1 MAEKD
6 YVVVMNGKSKSYTE
20 DQFNSPEMQNW
31 LNSTE
36 GVESYEVS
44 PYDAKEEALD
54 GDSFQLTNAQGQSK
68 NYSRADF
75 ERPEM
80 QNWIKANPDYK
91 VSRVRPVLNDAQ
103 RKAKAHNDLVDDLAG
118 RREQGEEWAELND
131 IQNQIIETRK
141 ALDNFD
147 KKSSDELANIPGA
160 RERVNKQAQQMK
172 TRGQLLSSLREL
184 EDKYY
189 NHNLKIQQR
198 VQGKQGAQVAN
209 ENLDKLFAPYKEEA
223 QRQRSQRSPML
234 ATVPFGGAY
243 AQPTKE
249 EVLYTA
255 AKNLNDD
262 TVRLYDAPSKY
273 GKENGFDNYLKGAG
287 DRASQVDFWT
297 MGLTGIVDQYALKGV
312 LDKIRTELGGMKE
325 LTAENIDE
333 TLSPMEKEVLSAF
346 LRNADAQADR
356 AQDLSRGYQAGQGA
370 MDSAMFMAQFILS
383 GAITSGAVDILSSG
397 AAKGLSQW
405 ISNVIGK
412 EAKTA
417 ATTAVKQAVGR
428 LSGDA
433 AEAVVYSMLQPG
445 TMKSILEAQNSLD
458 ETGEIVDQR
467 NAAFK
472 GYLDYLVE
480 VFSEHTGDY
489 LGNVVGSLGGKKLVN
504 ALSQTEFGKWG
515 KAFLSSDKVK
525 ALRAGQWHGFLGEV
539 SEEFIGAAMRDLSGL
554 DPDAWEEQTKGENL
568 AIMALSFLPMT
579 LIGGTAS
586 TVKYAAARS
595 DFKESDENLRNIMGT
610 LGFDKEQIDH
620 ATDVT
625 RLSSPEEI
633 ENTVRPILKEMR
645 QRGASEEELR
655 SVMDFAF
662 NAARINVYDSFRET
676 EAQEKRDAVQ
686 AELVGT
692 YGDFWQGDEE
702 KTVQRTTLPDGR
714 SGYVKGA
721 NEEGEMIVLLD
732 DGSTAF
738 AKDTEV
744 TTETLDQYL
753 DSVILA
759 RKEQEDAE
767 IVEEEARDARQTFQQ
782 RIAERAPIEMGT
794 PENPI
799 SGTLVTNMDPK
810 LGEIPAR
817 DENGNY
823 LVQTSAKD
831 EDGISNISFVPL
843 SENDLARK
851 WGIEL
856 NPKTQEE
863 LEADQLEAYQ
873 TAQAR
878 KDLYNIIPAG
888 TEVQATLDGLD
899 SPVKYSFVR
908 AVYDEDSQAVQIYV
922 EDMDTHEEVMLP
934 ESAIP
939 GLEQLAAEQTQ
950 KAEQE
955 AESEEV
961 AEETAVDEAP
971 EVLRDFKGNPIP
983 LKEDGS
989 VDKTAFWTR
998 DPEAWAAWNDSQR
1011 NDGGADTI
1019 EYVSA
1024 AVKKA
1029 EGDLKKLN
1037 AAKSKELDFDK
1048 RDALEAKKKPL
1059 EDRIA
1064 ALNNILTGYKNRQ
1077 EKEKEQEKQVAAKP
1091 AEVIP
1096 SNITDEV
1103 REFFSA
1109 LNKRGELRG
1118 KLNKADFKRELG
1130 WGEAETKP
1138 FFGWW
1143 AKKGQGRTLVSL
1155 AEELANDYD
1164 SQYGYIHSDG
1174 DQKDTQ
1180 EARNAIIAV
1189 LNGASKPSEVFS
1201 IEAQEEYDPYKDDLF
1216 AEALMIQEAKER
1228 EEMEWIEESAGSAD
1242 LAAVDQ
1248 ENYTNFTSE
1257 YYNYYGQTES
1267 AGALE
1272 SPQVG
1277 AEAVPGSESDDA
1289 GRILS
1294 VGEQPGEA
1302 AVSNA
1307 DEGGVVPGAEPGG
1320 QDALAGGEQGAV
1332 EGPGAD
1338 AQSTQEVVQGS
1349 LDFENETQ
1357 AAVAAAEAE
1366 VDQNPTEAQKEAGN
1380 YKKGHVTIDGYDIT
1394 IENPKGSVRSGVD
1407 ASGREWS
1414 QTMNN
1419 TYGYIRMTEGVDGDH
1434 IDVFL
1439 SDNPEHGDVFVVDQ
1453 VNKDGSFDEHKV
1465 MYGFPDEESARAA
1478 YLSNYEEGWTGLG
1491 NITGVTKDEFKK
1503 WVESSHRKTKPFAEY
1518 KSVNTINEE
1527 PQAPERETARSER
1540 VAKITADIEKLG
1552 ELDKEYDRLWKEWL
1566 SDNSIDNS
1574 AQRIDLSKQQSSLE
1588 RSIKASLAWATEEE
1602 LDEVEKIDSNLA
1614 KELVADER
1622 KRRGASKRHSR
1633 VSAIIAERQS
1643 VPKVKAKALGKLNLY
1658 NYTDH
1663 DEFRPVLNGVFHD
1676 DGFAVAND
1684 SHFLVAIKEGYDKKN
1699 NGKVIHKDG
1708 KEIAGTYPKWRSIIP
1723 NGETQKMDFSA
1734 LRDFLAGVKEAQE
1747 KKYESLSDEEKKKSK
1762 KKEMVNRSKIILN
1775 VGNDLN
1781 IAFLNEELTKF
1792 ADNAERIGAKELIFS
1807 DERHAVAAKT
1817 SKGVVLVMP
1826 VQIDWRDD
1834 KEEDEGYQ
1842 ADNLIAG
1849 GTYSF
1854 GKNEYQKSLE
1864 TQPTLTEAQKK
1875 SLAFIENKSTEEVTE
1890 EVRQQP
1896 LKDRIKAWEDRTGQ
1910 KVEAIEKFDDVKDKT
1925 ARAAILTGQNP
1936 SGWFDTKTGRVV
1948 IYLPNVT
1955 TESEIDQTY
1964 MHEIVSHKGLREL
1977 LGQERFNALMDSVWD
1992 DIMSEEDRKY
2002 WLDYNSHLTDLDEQG
2017 LRRAAADEYVA
2028 NLAENV
2034 DSNPTAWERFV
2045 EKVKEILNKL
2055 GFDIKITDADLRTLL
2070 QASLANYERQQ
2081 RELRAQ
2087 AEAQQQARED
2097 TQAFLDGKRTRDADT
2112 AAAQSAPQ
2120 AVVSESQ
2127 EKYEDFGEKIG
2138 WARKDLAKK
2147 GIKKGD
2153 GDSRPAW
2160 LKKYQTQ
2167 NVEEVP
2173 EQVKAAAEKMGIR
2186 SNGFVPVAQDI
2197 IKGTDFT
2204 KPFIAYYEK
2213 KSKGYFGNRVAKRY
2227 ITGEDRQPIVFTS
2240 LEQYEA
2246 AVPVFEA
2253 HDQGYRVKQNGDK
2266 FFIVRPASN
2275 GKVVEYAQFDTK
2287 EEATAYLTSPEGC
2300 VSLLNKKRENYEL
2313 PALEELT
2320 RNNMPDYRKGNN
2332 ITPQDILD
2340 TFGFRGGEFG
2350 NWLNAEER
2358 QQFLNYAYDALMD
2371 LSNVIGVSP
2380 KALSLNGELS
2390 IAFGA
2395 RGRQGA
2401 KAHYEPTK
2409 AVINLTKMNGA
2420 GSLAHEWAHAMDNY
2434 FGIMDA
2440 KAVRNREEEVEENLH
2455 YLSEG
2460 PSWKRGAREEM
2471 REAFKNVMDTIKG
2484 KVVTRQIA
2492 LDKAQK
2498 EYDDMIGY
2506 ARRQMKN
2513 QYREQFA
2520 RGLTKYQYNRKTKER
2535 DVVKIVPTEEQLAEY
2550 DRLTALLETD
2560 PTFKFDWDYK
2570 KAAYR
2575 ASGDVASQL
2584 YELVKD
2590 VMPNRGGERYG
2601 PLHNAFYYLDKALP
2615 LRERLEKA
2623 KAGETETVKIKTA
2636 VLEDSQWFD
2645 RGRAGEYWQ
2654 KDVELFARS
2663 FETYVSGEL
2672 KSNNQ
2677 SSDYLTYE
2685 KGPLYQKLWDHN
2697 PYPAGEE
2704 RDAVKKAFD
2713 HFFDVIQEKSDEQT
2727 GRQVLFRKFKDEESQ
2742 YLFDR
2747 AKEFFGTTND
2757 LNEAGYILPDGSML
2771 DFSGRHQ
2778 VEGDSSFLR
2787 GRRSVDHRDIF
2798 DLAYEK
2804 DGWTE
2809 TGIETDMA
2817 DFINRG
2823 AIRIDSNAGAINLSI
2838 IPTEQQ
2844 ISKLSRLIE
2853 KNGGDV
2859 YVDFGAPDTDHY
2871 AEYSGAK
2878 ASRVIN
2884 DIKRYFTEGYKPE
2897 GNIMFRKAPNGQPS
2911 NLTAEQWEMV
2921 RTPQFKNWF
2930 GDWENDP
2937 DNASKVVDENG
2948 EPLVMYHGTRYGG
2961 FNKFDTGNE
2970 QWPRGAYFTRDE
2982 KSAMEYANYDDPEY
2996 DEAELDRMVYSV
3008 FLNVRNPLAVD
3019 ENGGAKV
3026 GEYNIHIR
3034 EINDMDGHARAIV
3047 EAGYD
3052 GVIAESGFDEMTVVF
3067 NPSQIKSATDN
3078 TGAFNPENPDIRF
3091 RITPEQDKEYFDAI
3105 EAGDEKKV
3113 MQLVKAAAKSA
3124 GYTTPAYH
3132 GTRSNFNIFR
3142 YNPDDIGF
3150 HFGDKK
3156 TARERVGRGKGAT
3169 VMPVYLNI
3177 KNALNFDEDLG
3188 AWDGEYICKYMLAH
3202 NLITADEAKEIL
3214 ITPGGY
3220 QRDSREKT
3228 RRMRQVL
3235 RDKGFNTIT
3244 YPNWYES
3251 DGSTSYIMLDQRD
3264 IKSAEPI
3271 VRDDS
3276 GNVISLSQRFNP
3288 ISYDIRFR
3296 KVTDPAKIEE
3306 LENGDKETGYRTVV
3320 LNPDGTL
3327 GSPMAGR
3334 LGKKGAKS
3342 VKTSG
3347 FAFGEWEEAEENPG
3361 IATEDGKVNLIK
3373 PNGRGEVPSVDYNP
3387 YIHIRPNTI
3396 NKQFTQAWKRPELVY
3411 IETQYPASELTS
3423 GYQAEKAKKPV
3434 GRHDWNG
3441 GELILSRYDKPVR
3454 VVPWGEV
3461 ADEWAKEFKDG
3472 VTFDIVSPDLL
3483 PFLVDRGVK
3492 ILPPK
3497 KAAGSA
3503 AMDAYNDWRG
3513 ESLRFRKANENQ
3525 AIFISNAENALGKI
3539 KMDKATPEQWV
3550 KMLEKEGGLK
3560 AGEDKWLGLSEWL
3573 KGLDR
3578 KTVTKQEVADFINQ
3592 NKIQIEE
3599 QHYKEG
3605 GNVEELQSKY
3615 PGWDDAFEIDE
3626 DEFGG
3631 QSVVSIFVSDEEKAV
3646 DVYNAAHPDNQ
3657 LSIEDGDLFDAAG
3670 DFVSWDVVTD
3680 WAKAEFDSTV
3690 MSKDGSIVRPIEG
3703 TRYQYTTIG
3712 LDNKREIALTIPTI
3726 EPWNES
3732 DEVHFGDAG
3741 EGRAVAWVRF
3751 GDAKLSADQTVV
3763 DEAKEKHIKADE
3775 AFNKL
3780 VHELKAKYNVNT
3792 YGELLGVVT
3801 KEERAELRRLS
3812 DDSGNTL
3819 NDLDA
3824 IVSKGAGKVLF
3835 IDEIQSK
3842 RHQEA
3847 REKGYVEGQ
3856 AEMKKAYKEAHE
3868 RVIRYSLD
3876 VADYHLLPAQMS
3888 PESLLTYLKEI
3899 RDLSQAPGMK
3909 EMIDEQTAQL
3919 TKLLNERNSLLNKF
3933 EGVRKG
3939 VPAAPFE
3946 KNWHELAMKRML
3958 RYAAENGYDVVAWT
3972 TGEQQ
3977 ADRYSIGTK
3986 VKELEATESA
3996 FDGAYKDI
4004 YANQEHIAAIDKEG
4018 KIINGEYAGSTL
4030 SELVGKELAARLMA
4044 KGRVTLTGDSLRIGG
4059 EGMNGF
4065 YDDMLV
4071 RFMNKYGKKWGVSVE
4086 DIELPQLEGAGIKA
4100 HSVRVTPE
4108 MKESVM
4114 EGQLM
4119 FRKVTPEEDAEYMQ
4133 AVEAGDMAKAQE
4145 MVNNAAEAAMKN
4157 SKVRGEDGKLKVV
4170 YHGTQHSD
4178 KLPDFY
4184 IFSLDRMMN
4193 GRTFGDGFYFTD
4205 SEELGEKWAE
4215 RFQGRGFSGTDEY
4228 ENLTPR
4234 LIKAFLNIENIIDV
4248 SVEKVA
4254 TYGELDRVIRA
4265 EHQAMY
4271 NNGIRE
4277 DGLVIRGI
4285 KDGYDVPSDVYVA
4298 FSPDQIKSADP
4309 VTYDDEGNVIPLSK
4323 RFQDTSD
4330 DIRFRITQK
4339 MDAEYEEAYKN
4350 GDTEKAQRMVDKA
4363 FLSAYPDTKI
4373 VKEDGSPEVLYRGDT
4388 GLEERGYTGGVF
4400 YSHDK
4405 DFADRYGDVNRF
4417 YIDSK
4422 KPFNPE
4428 TDVEALRP
4436 FVEKNFAEL
4445 ADEYDYYFNDN
4456 SDPFGESS
4464 DERFNSADE
4473 ILDSLKG
4480 GYWTMYEGSDMI
4492 VNEIYRLGFDSIRIE
4507 EDADN
4512 LWLKDGMQAKLA
4524 DPFTFDN
4531 DGNLIPLSLR
4541 FDNKANDIR
4550 FRTAY
4555 HGSRANFDRFENG
4568 HYREGTGSFHRPGFY
4583 FASDEKSAKKYAY
4596 DRGNGAYLYEVEL
4609 PDDNGSNYIHMY
4621 TSMPKKDRVAL
4632 AEKIKKT
4639 FPDKEFNENRFIR
4652 NSIVA
4657 DSLLGHFTNDE
4668 LQQLGFVGIVGPMY
4682 IATMPQE
4689 QIVIFDPKDIK
4700 VKGKKNVTTGED
4712 IRFKIGDPVK
4722 KAEPAPEELLAKV
4735 QEFGLRGVMDK
4746 EQVAEYYADALRLMP
4761 EETRNEVIDK
4771 AFGKDLN
4778 VRRQTKEYLAS
4789 LALKGYAE
4797 DQSGLLRALANKI
4810 QESIPTDKLSENE
4823 LLYMIW
4829 RDANRYSDMDLLS
4842 LAQDIALR
4850 RKLRVAD
4857 YSGEKFP
4864 TEVKEA
4870 ISRAETRIDQAEE
4883 TREAGRQAARK
4894 EVKKSPL
4901 SSITKAM
4908 MAQRGYDQE
4917 TVNSIVALAK
4927 DMIKRGSLDS
4937 TTSREMARLLTIIKD
4952 AVGRKPAAAKESA
4965 KKLLDFMI
4973 DHELK
4978 TERELLDKMLKVKTA
4993 TVKKPGVDVQ
5003 AKLDIHTQGVINAF
5017 KENVKKSEAEI
5028 RTSISNLEDKMEN
5041 ASEARKEEIQSE
5053 LEGLNLALQY
5063 ATEIDANV
5071 KENEAIRQQIAD
5083 AKKEFDELPE
5093 AEKKQFRSALNQ
5105 EVEASYEKIR
5115 ENRIERV
5122 NAFRELRAAVAEVLS
5137 EGTEKAK
5144 SFIER
5149 ERARVNQIH
5158 HEANSD
5164 MQGVD
5169 DDPIEPKSSVMTKLT
5184 NNQVARFLTA
5194 PLATFDQMLRLLG
5207 RKHPNGQGY
5216 LWTRYMTQR
5225 RAADDNEKLGL
5236 DAANETLNA
5245 KVQEIFKDP
5254 TMTWNDLYHLER
5266 GMNKATIKFFNANG
5280 EWKEEELTQ
5289 GNLLYIYMVDKMT
5302 DGQMKLRQMN
5312 ITEENVR
5319 EIKKALDPRF
5329 VKLADWM
5336 QGEFLPQLRDK
5347 YNEVHKRLFGTSMA
5361 SIENYFPLRIL
5372 GGVIKEE
5379 IDLSNPDSDALP
5391 SAMTGAIIKRT
5402 VNRKQL
5408 DITNSD
5414 AFSVMIEHVQEME
5427 HWAAFAEFNKDLSTL
5442 LSYKRFQNQVKHL
5455 NTIYGSGKNLW
5466 GNFKKVAVLAA
5477 GEYRP
5482 ARTPLDTAAVN
5493 LAKGVSTAKI
5503 AFRAYTALKQILSW
5517 PAFLADANIVELAK
5531 ASSPTNWKENWDWA
5545 MQNLPNFKKRVEK
5558 RTVGNE
5564 KLEADELD
5572 APIWSTGLAQ
5582 WISKYGMSMNAF
5594 VDALTV
5600 SIGAKAMYETK
5611 YKQYASEG
5619 YAPRTAKK
5627 KAMFDAVTLFN
5638 ETQQSSEKEFM
5649 STMQADKTV
5658 VSVALSVYRNA
5669 SFGYQRQ
5676 VHQGLRTLSRVASKG
5691 YKEKSIEY
5699 MTKQLVRDGMSEAD
5713 AKKAAEQRYDN
5724 SVAQAAV
5731 RVAVFGFLM
5740 QFAWNLGAQAIYLL
5754 FGNDPDKKNEM
5765 LAQDAKKALSG
5776 GMIEGLAGGS
5786 IMSDLLSKFENGE
5799 SIYGYD
5805 MNTLPIM
5812 QDIKNTIAKFNTDP
5826 VAAANDLVFLG
5837 VQIGLGTNPQT
5848 FSDAIL
5854 AIVDACNGDFGTAK
5868 EAMLCI
5874 LRILQVPQSQLDE
5887 LMIDEIGM
5895 TAGQARELTYEEVAQ
5910 RYADYKVRRNAP
5922 ITGALYSDELREK
5935 REKAAKT
5942 TFKKKYNKRQE

>member
-54 GDSFQLTNAQGQSK
+54 GDSFQLTNDQGQSK

-243 AQPTKE
+243 AQPTNE

-417 ATTAVKQAVGR
+417 ATTAVKKAVGR

-633 ENTVRPILKEMR
+633 ENTVKPILKEMR

-738 AKDTEV
+738 AKDTDV

-823 LVQTSAKD
+823 LVQTSAQD
-831 EDGISNISFVPL
+831 EDGISNTSFVPL

-888 TEVQATLDGLD
+888 TEVQATLEGLD

-908 AVYDEDSQAVQIYV
+908 AVYDEDSQAVQVYV

-961 AEETAVDEAP
+961 AEESAVEEAP

-989 VDKTAFWTR
+989 VDKTAFWTK

-1059 EDRIA
+1059 EERIA

-1077 EKEKEQEKQVAAKP
+1077 EKEKEQAKPVESKP

-1096 SNITDEV
+1096 SNVTDEV

-1164 SQYGYIHSDG
+1164 SQYNYIHLDG
-1174 DQKDTQ
+1174 DHKDTQ
-1180 EARNAIIAV
+1180 EARSAIIEV
-1189 LNGASKPSEVFS
+1189 LYSASKPSEVFS
-1201 IEAQEEYDPYKDDLF
+1201 IEAQEENDPYTDDMF

-1439 SDNPEHGDVFVVDQ
+1439 SDNPEQGDVFVVDQ

-1527 PQAPERETARSER
+1527 PQAPERESARSER
-1540 VAKITADIEKLG
+1540 VAKITADIEKIG

-1566 SDNSIDNS
+1566 SDNSIDNI
-1574 AQRIDLSKQQSSLE
+1574 AQRLDLYKQQSSLE

-1602 LDEVEKIDSNLA
+1602 LDEVGKIDSKRA

-1663 DEFRPVLNGVFHD
+1663 DEFRPALNGVFHD
-1676 DGFAVAND
+1676 DGFAVATD

-1708 KEIAGTYPKWRSIIP
+1708 KEIMGTYPKWRMIIP

-1781 IAFLNEELTKF
+1781 IAFWNEELTKF

-1807 DERHAVAAKT
+1807 DERRAVAAKT

-1826 VQIDWRDD
+1826 IRIDWRDD

-1842 ADNLIAG
+1842 ADELMAG

-1910 KVEAIEKFDDVKDKT
+1910 KVETIEKFDDVKDKT

-1948 IYLPNVT
+1948 IYLPNVK

-2055 GFDIKITDADLRTLL
+2055 GFDLKITDADLRTLL

-2097 TQAFLDGKRTRDADT
+2097 TQAFLDGKRTRNADT

-2120 AVVSESQ
+2120 AVVSESR

-2227 ITGEDRQPIVFTS
+2227 IIGEDRQPIVFTS

-2320 RNNMPDYRKGNN
+2320 RNNMPDYRKGKN

-2371 LSNVIGVSP
+2371 LANVIGASP

-2395 RGRQGA
+2395 RGHQGA

-2420 GSLAHEWAHAMDNY
+2420 GSLAHEWAHALDNY

-2440 KAVRNREEEVEENLH
+2440 KTVRNREKEVEENLH

-2498 EYDDMIGY
+2498 EYDDMFGY
-2506 ARRQMKN
+2506 ARRQLKN

-2590 VMPNRGGERYG
+2590 VMPNRGGDRYG

-2663 FETYVSGEL
+2663 FETYVSSEL

-2787 GRRSVDHRDIF
+2787 GRRTVDHRDIF

-2871 AEYSGAK
+2871 AEYSSAK

-2921 RTPQFKNWF
+2921 RTPEFKKWF

-2937 DNASKVVDENG
+2937 ENASKVVDENG
-2948 EPLVMYHGTRYGG
+2948 EPKVMYHGTELDY
-2961 FNKFDTGNE
+2961 FNNGEPFYVFDDASHFGTKE
-2970 QWPRGAYFTRDE
+2970 VAERVA
-2982 KSAMEYANYDDPEY
+2982 KSKAMETHGNTPY
-2996 DEAELDRMVYSV
+2996 VYSV
-3008 FLNVRNPLAVD
+3008 FLKIVNPKRVPDVPKEWNSTHSEYWLEQMHLAVD
-3019 ENGGAKV
+3019 E
-3026 GEYNIHIR
+3026 
-3034 EINDMDGHARAIV
+3034 
-3047 EAGYD
+3047 GYD
-3052 GVIAESGFDEMTVVF
+3052 GLVYSNEYEDRKDNEDSYLPFYQ
-3067 NPSQIKSATDN
+3067 NQIKSATDN
-3078 TGAFNPENPDIRF
+3078 TGAFSPENPDIRF
-3091 RITPEQDKEYFDAI
+3091 RITPEQDKEYL
-3105 EAGDEKKV
+3105 EAVERGDMATAQRMV
-3113 MQLVKAAAKSA
+3113 DDAAKLA
-3124 GYTTPAYH
+3124 GMATNESGKLIDLYH
-3132 GTRSNFNIFR
+3132 GTPNFGFTIYNTRNGLRPIFTTTKR
-3142 YNPDDIGF
+3142 NVSANYAGNNHYAGVRRINKGY
-3150 HFGDKK
+3150 
-3156 TARERVGRGKGAT
+3156 KGAT
-3169 VMPVYLNI
+3169 TTDGIIQDAKSVLGQEWRLATEEEKQRIIEETEKEAKKVAAEIEKLKDSVTDLPEDGELDIANATAWVEDLFYTVSSAKENGNDGEDLYRLVSDGVERYVENKQVIRDYLDKHYDELDDAQKEYLTYLVNYRSGDVAIDISYSYKDALSGKELTTVDGDSLVPIERLRETVEQAHNIGSYHVYGDLGSNPLVVDAGGKQWYSFDFNGERTNSDALAAYARDNGYTSLVI
-3177 KNALNFDEDLG
+3177 KNVYDYGDL
-3188 AWDGEYICKYMLAH
+3188 
-3202 NLITADEAKEIL
+3202 ADDYVFFE
-3214 ITPGGY
+3214 P
-3220 QRDSREKT
+3220 SR
-3228 RRMRQVL
+3228 
-3235 RDKGFNTIT
+3235 
-3244 YPNWYES
+3244 
-3251 DGSTSYIMLDQRD
+3251 
-3264 IKSAEPI
+3264 IKSADPATYDNE
-3271 VRDDS
+3271 
-3276 GNVISLSQRFNP
+3276 GNLIPLSRRFNNESGDVRFRMVQEDIADLAGATHESYKPDNASYYAKGTTQDGESYEIRVADHPANINNFKDEDGNLPDNILSIIVSDDFNKADAKRKGQAP
-3288 ISYDIRFR
+3288 ISDEDKNIYQYVVDPSKYDEDKDYIAKMIDRFKGHGSEPMLSDIRFR
-3296 KVTDPAKIEE
+3296 
-3306 LENGDKETGYRTVV
+3306 L
-3320 LNPDGTL
+3320 
-3327 GSPMAGR
+3327 SP
-3334 LGKKGAKS
+3334 
-3342 VKTSG
+3342 
-3347 FAFGEWEEAEENPG
+3347 E
-3361 IATEDGKVNLIK
+3361 
-3373 PNGRGEVPSVDYNP
+3373 
-3387 YIHIRPNTI
+3387 
-3396 NKQFTQAWKRPELVY
+3396 
-3411 IETQYPASELTS
+3411 
-3423 GYQAEKAKKPV
+3423 
-3434 GRHDWNG
+3434 
-3441 GELILSRYDKPVR
+3441 
-3454 VVPWGEV
+3454 
-3461 ADEWAKEFKDG
+3461 
-3472 VTFDIVSPDLL
+3472 
-3483 PFLVDRGVK
+3483 
-3492 ILPPK
+3492 
-3497 KAAGSA
+3497 
-3503 AMDAYNDWRG
+3503 MDAAY
-3513 ESLRFRKANENQ
+3513 
-3525 AIFISNAENALGKI
+3525 
-3539 KMDKATPEQWV
+3539 
-3550 KMLEKEGGLK
+3550 
-3560 AGEDKWLGLSEWL
+3560 
-3573 KGLDR
+3573 
-3578 KTVTKQEVADFINQ
+3578 
-3592 NKIQIEE
+3592 
-3599 QHYKEG
+3599 
-3605 GNVEELQSKY
+3605 
-3615 PGWDDAFEIDE
+3615 
-3626 DEFGG
+3626 
-3631 QSVVSIFVSDEEKAV
+3631 EKAV
-3646 DVYNAAHPDNQ
+3646 N
-3657 LSIEDGDLFDAAG
+3657 DGNDEKVRKMILDAAKAAMPNTK
-3670 DFVSWDVVTD
+3670 VV
-3680 WAKAEFDSTV
+3680 
-3690 MSKDGSIVRPIEG
+3690 
-3703 TRYQYTTIG
+3703 
-3712 LDNKREIALTIPTI
+3712 
-3726 EPWNES
+3726 
-3732 DEVHFGDAG
+3732 
-3741 EGRAVAWVRF
+3741 
-3751 GDAKLSADQTVV
+3751 
-3763 DEAKEKHIKADE
+3763 
-3775 AFNKL
+3775 
-3780 VHELKAKYNVNT
+3780 
-3792 YGELLGVVT
+3792 
-3801 KEERAELRRLS
+3801 
-3812 DDSGNTL
+3812 
-3819 NDLDA
+3819 
-3824 IVSKGAGKVLF
+3824 GK
-3835 IDEIQSK
+3835 
-3842 RHQEA
+3842 
-3847 REKGYVEGQ
+3847 
-3856 AEMKKAYKEAHE
+3856 
-3868 RVIRYSLD
+3868 
-3876 VADYHLLPAQMS
+3876 
-3888 PESLLTYLKEI
+3888 
-3899 RDLSQAPGMK
+3899 
-3909 EMIDEQTAQL
+3909 
-3919 TKLLNERNSLLNKF
+3919 
-3933 EGVRKG
+3933 
-3939 VPAAPFE
+3939 
-3946 KNWHELAMKRML
+3946 
-3958 RYAAENGYDVVAWT
+3958 NGY
-3972 TGEQQ
+3972 
-3977 ADRYSIGTK
+3977 
-3986 VKELEATESA
+3986 
-3996 FDGAYKDI
+3996 
-4004 YANQEHIAAIDKEG
+4004 
-4018 KIINGEYAGSTL
+4018 
-4030 SELVGKELAARLMA
+4030 
-4044 KGRVTLTGDSLRIGG
+4044 
-4059 EGMNGF
+4059 
-4065 YDDMLV
+4065 
-4071 RFMNKYGKKWGVSVE
+4071 
-4086 DIELPQLEGAGIKA
+4086 P
-4100 HSVRVTPE
+4100 
-4108 MKESVM
+4108 
-4114 EGQLM
+4114 
-4119 FRKVTPEEDAEYMQ
+4119 
-4133 AVEAGDMAKAQE
+4133 
-4145 MVNNAAEAAMKN
+4145 
-4157 SKVRGEDGKLKVV
+4157 KVV
-4170 YHGTQHSD
+4170 YHGT
-4178 KLPDFY
+4178 P
-4184 IFSLDRMMN
+4184 
-4193 GRTFGDGFYFTD
+4193 
-4205 SEELGEKWAE
+4205 SEEAFNEFRDGMIFFTTDKGNATSYAHERRVLSVNPIQTGRVMPCFVNLENPLVVDANRRLWNNISVDWQEEPMTAGEIADYAK
-4215 RFQGRGFSGTDEY
+4215 
-4228 ENLTPR
+4228 EN
-4234 LIKAFLNIENIIDV
+4234 
-4248 SVEKVA
+4248 
-4254 TYGELDRVIRA
+4254 
-4265 EHQAMY
+4265 
-4271 NNGIRE
+4271 
-4277 DGLVIRGI
+4277 
-4285 KDGYDVPSDVYVA
+4285 GYDGVI
-4298 FSPDQIKSADP
+4298 IKRVRD
-4309 VTYDDEGNVIPLSK
+4309 N
-4323 RFQDTSD
+4323 
-4330 DIRFRITQK
+4330 
-4339 MDAEYEEAYKN
+4339 M
-4350 GDTEKAQRMVDKA
+4350 
-4363 FLSAYPDTKI
+4363 
-4373 VKEDGSPEVLYRGDT
+4373 
-4388 GLEERGYTGGVF
+4388 
-4400 YSHDK
+4400 
-4405 DFADRYGDVNRF
+4405 
-4417 YIDSK
+4417 
-4422 KPFNPE
+4422 
-4428 TDVEALRP
+4428 
-4436 FVEKNFAEL
+4436 
-4445 ADEYDYYFNDN
+4445 FNDMQN
-4456 SDPFGESS
+4456 Y
-4464 DERFNSADE
+4464 ADDV
-4473 ILDSLKG
+4473 IA
-4480 GYWTMYEGSDMI
+4480 
-4492 VNEIYRLGFDSIRIE
+4492 FDSSQVKTTGAVYNRE
-4507 EDADN
+4507 VRWHFPWDEHDE
-4512 LWLKDGMQAKLA
+4512 LKKEFG
-4524 DPFTFDN
+4524 PTFDKG
-4531 DGNLIPLSLR
+4531 GNLIPLSQR
-4541 FDNKANDIR
+4541 FNTNKEDIR
-4550 FRTAY
+4550 FR
-4555 HGSRANFDRFENG
+4555 
-4568 HYREGTGSFHRPGFY
+4568 
-4583 FASDEKSAKKYAY
+4583 
-4596 DRGNGAYLYEVEL
+4596 
-4609 PDDNGSNYIHMY
+4609 
-4621 TSMPKKDRVAL
+4621 
-4632 AEKIKKT
+4632 
-4639 FPDKEFNENRFIR
+4639 KE
-4652 NSIVA
+4652 
-4657 DSLLGHFTNDE
+4657 
-4668 LQQLGFVGIVGPMY
+4668 
-4682 IATMPQE
+4682 
-4689 QIVIFDPKDIK
+4689 
-4700 VKGKKNVTTGED
+4700 
-4712 IRFKIGDPVK
+4712 
-4722 KAEPAPEELLAKV
+4722 EPTPEELLAKV

-4829 RDANRYSDMDLLS
+4829 RDANRYSNMDLLS

-4850 RKLRVAD
+4850 RRLRVAD

-4864 TEVKEA
+4864 TEMKEA

-4883 TREAGRQAARK
+4883 TREAERQAARK

-5028 RTSISNLEDKMEN
+5028 RTAISNLEDKMEN

-5236 DAANETLNA
+5236 DAANDTLNA

-5266 GMNKATIKFFNANG
+5266 GMDKATIKFFNANG

-5312 ITEENVR
+5312 ITEEKVR

-5455 NTIYGSGKNLW
+5455 NTVYGSGKNLW
-5466 GNFKKVAVLAA
+5466 GSFKKVAVLAA

-5531 ASSPTNWKENWDWA
+5531 ATSPTNWKENWDWA

-5611 YKQYASEG
+5611 YKQYTSEG
-5619 YAPRTAKK
+5619 YAPRTATK

-5676 VHQGLRTLSRVASKG
+5676 VHQGLRTLSRLASKG
-5691 YKEKSIEY
+5691 YKEKSLEY
-5699 MTKQLVRDGMSEAD
+5699 MTKQLVRDGLTEEQ
-5713 AKKAAEQRYDN
+5713 AKSAAEKRYEK
-5724 SVAQAAV
+5724 SLAGAV
-5731 RVAVFGFLM
+5731 TRVAVFGWLM
-5740 QFAWNLGAQAIYLL
+5740 QFAWNLGTHAIYLL
-5754 FGNDPDKKNEM
+5754 FGNDPDEKNEM